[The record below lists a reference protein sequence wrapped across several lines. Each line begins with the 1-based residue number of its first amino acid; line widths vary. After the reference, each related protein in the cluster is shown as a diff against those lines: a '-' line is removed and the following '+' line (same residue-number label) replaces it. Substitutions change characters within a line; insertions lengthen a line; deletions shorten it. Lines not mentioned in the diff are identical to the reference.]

1 MTTVVPGH
9 WLGVMGGGQLGRMFC
24 QAAQAMGYRVLVLDP
39 DDQAPACQIA
49 DEVIQANYDDD
60 HALSMM
66 AHRCSAV
73 TTEFE
78 NVPAAS
84 LAALARRVRVTPGAS
99 AVEVAQDRCVE
110 KAFIESL
117 GIPVAPHAKILTV
130 EDLDQVSPA
139 LLKDGILKSARLGYD
154 GKGQCRV
161 TDLASAVAG
170 FKAMGE
176 VSCVL
181 EARLDLAYEVS
192 VVLARSV
199 TGEVVTYDVAR
210 NIHHDGIL
218 SVTHVDGK
226 RDDVCTKATKWA
238 TEIANGLGYH
248 GVLCVEFF
256 VLSDGRL
263 FANEI
268 APRPHN
274 SGHYTQNACVT
285 SQFEQQVRV
294 MAELPL
300 GSTRLLAPTVML
312 NLLGE
317 VWLRGPDGNYQDPDW
332 RSVLGYPEVSLHLYG
347 KNEARVGRKMG
358 HINITA
364 DTMDKAISV
373 ANQIVAQL
381 DLPDRATLQ

>member
-1 MTTVVPGH
+1 MTVIPGH

-39 DDQAPACQIA
+39 DAQAPACQIA
-49 DEVIQANYDDD
+49 DEVIEANYDDD
-60 HALSMM
+60 HALSLM

-110 KAFIESL
+110 KAFIDSL
-117 GIPVAPHAKILTV
+117 GIPVAPYAKILSAQ
-130 EDLDQVSPA
+130 DLKEVSPA
-139 LLKDGILKSARLGYD
+139 LLSDGILKSARLGYD

-161 TDLASAVAG
+161 KDLDGAIAG
-170 FKAMGE
+170 FESMGE
-176 VSCVL
+176 VPCVL
-181 EARLDLAYEVS
+181 EARLSLARELS

-199 TGEVVTYDVAR
+199 CGEVVTYPVAR

-218 SVTHVDGK
+218 AVSHVDD
-226 RDDVCTKATKWA
+226 RLDPVSEKARQWA
-238 TEIANGLGYH
+238 TEIAHGLGYH

-256 VLSDGRL
+256 VLTDGSL
-263 FANEI
+263 IVNEI

-312 NLLGE
+312 NLLGD
-317 VWLRGPDGNYQDPDW
+317 VWLQGADGSYQDPDW
-332 RSVLGYPEVSLHLYG
+332 SAVLRHPEVSLHLYG
-347 KNEARVGRKMG
+347 KAQARIGRKMG

-364 DTMDKAISV
+364 ATLQQAVAV
-373 ANQIVAQL
+373 ANDIVAQL
-381 DLPDRATLQ
+381 RLPDKATLC